1 MSFLDIEIK
10 HEYRSLLNDVVKEF
24 YTPVLNEAIIY
35 KRAVGFFSSSALI
48 ELTNW
53 INGLLKNGGKI
64 ELVASPRLSTEDV
77 AAIEDGFERRHE
89 IIEEA
94 LMRELLSPKGKFEE
108 ARLNLLSNLIA
119 TRKLELKIAVL
130 EKDNKIG
137 MFHEKMGL
145 MYDKDDNII
154 AFTGSMNESANA
166 FSYNY
171 ESIDVFTSWSNDK
184 ERVFT
189 KQAAFNAIWNDY
201 EPSIKVLDFPNVEK
215 KIISKYRYSEIS
227 DFSDLSDFENN
238 EIQTNE
244 DLTIEEIELPQNYP
258 KIPDDVEIRDY
269 QKEAILQWE
278 KEGFVGIF
286 DMATGT
292 GKTYTALAATSYLF
306 SKLNNNLAVI
316 IVCPYQHLVEQWKED
331 IEKFGMKPI
340 VCYSASKQKNWKE
353 RLKIATTSFN
363 LGVKNHFCMVTTN
376 ATFSSQFVQDQ
387 IASLEGNMLL
397 VIDEAHNFGAQNLSK
412 MLLPNMKYRLALSAT
427 IDRYGDEE
435 GTQKLYDYFGK
446 KCIEYTLK
454 EAIDNRML
462 TPYYYYPVVLSLN
475 DSELEEYLE
484 ITKMISN
491 AVRKSNK
498 DKGKLILSEYAKM
511 LLIKRARLVAG
522 ANEKIMKLKEHINPY
537 LDDKHMLIYCG
548 ATTMKDVDY
557 KEKLPTVDDI
567 RQIDIV
573 SDLLGNELGM
583 KVSKFTSEENAEER
597 EIIKKEFADGKHLQA
612 LIAIRCLD
620 EGVNIPSIKTAF
632 IMASSTNPKEYIQRR
647 GRVLRT
653 YRDKDF
659 ATIYD
664 FITLPIPLDN
674 ISSYSEDIIE
684 SVKSLAIREM
694 VRMKDFASISEN
706 PSVVDKLVTDI
717 VTAYNIDFEEER
729 SDQYV

>member
-1 MSFLDIEIK
+1 
-10 HEYRSLLNDVVKEF
+10 
-24 YTPVLNEAIIY
+24 
-35 KRAVGFFSSSALI
+35 
-48 ELTNW
+48 
-53 INGLLKNGGKI
+53 
-64 ELVASPRLSTEDV
+64 
-77 AAIEDGFERRHE
+77 
-89 IIEEA
+89 
-94 LMRELLSPKGKFEE
+94 
-108 ARLNLLSNLIA
+108 
-119 TRKLELKIAVL
+119 
-130 EKDNKIG
+130 
-137 MFHEKMGL
+137 
-145 MYDKDDNII
+145 
-154 AFTGSMNESANA
+154 
-166 FSYNY
+166 
-171 ESIDVFTSWSNDK
+171 
-184 ERVFT
+184 
-189 KQAAFNAIWNDY
+189 
-201 EPSIKVLDFPNVEK
+201 
-215 KIISKYRYSEIS
+215 
-227 DFSDLSDFENN
+227 
-238 EIQTNE
+238 
-244 DLTIEEIELPQNYP
+244 
-258 KIPDDVEIRDY
+258 
-269 QKEAILQWE
+269 
-278 KEGFVGIF
+278 
-286 DMATGT
+286 
-292 GKTYTALAATSYLF
+292 
-306 SKLNNNLAVI
+306 
-316 IVCPYQHLVEQWKED
+316 
-331 IEKFGMKPI
+331 
-340 VCYSASKQKNWKE
+340 
-353 RLKIATTSFN
+353 
-363 LGVKNHFCMVTTN
+363 
-376 ATFSSQFVQDQ
+376 
-387 IASLEGNMLL
+387 
-397 VIDEAHNFGAQNLSK
+397 
-412 MLLPNMKYRLALSAT
+412 
-427 IDRYGDEE
+427 
-435 GTQKLYDYFGK
+435 
-446 KCIEYTLK
+446 
-454 EAIDNRML
+454 
-462 TPYYYYPVVLSLN
+462 
-475 DSELEEYLE
+475 
-484 ITKMISN
+484 MISN